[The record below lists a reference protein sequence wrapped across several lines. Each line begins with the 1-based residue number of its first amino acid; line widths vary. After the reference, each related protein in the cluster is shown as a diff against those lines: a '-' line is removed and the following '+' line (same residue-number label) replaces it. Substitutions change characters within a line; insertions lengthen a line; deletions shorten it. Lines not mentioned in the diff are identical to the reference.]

1 MILNFTQ
8 TRSYSTIIT
17 YSTVQNSTPQFKIW
31 VFHIFE
37 MLDLKSGESWRHNLP
52 STHSLRCVIVNL
64 RLTILTVIIVNFWLM
79 SRRSLLQRDALL
91 FMHYESSQW
100 LNDQLHPV
108 VINVKKQ
115 PFLCIVMSYTE
126 KAIKEYSLN
135 NCWSSQFKVKASLLV
150 NMISAISPKLLLGWP
165 YIHFSCPTWDF

>member
-37 MLDLKSGESWRHNLP
+37 MLDLKSGESWQHNLP

-64 RLTILTVIIVNFWLM
+64 RMTILTVIIVHFWLM
-79 SRRSLLQRDALL
+79 SRSSLLQRDALL

-100 LNDQLHPV
+100 LNYQLHPV
-108 VINVKKQ
+108 VINVKNNLFYVLWWVIQRKQ
-115 PFLCIVMSYTE
+115 SKNI
-126 KAIKEYSLN
+126 
-135 NCWSSQFKVKASLLV
+135 LLIIAEAV
-150 NMISAISPKLLLGWP
+150 NSRSRPV
-165 YIHFSCPTWDF
+165 Y

>member
-37 MLDLKSGESWRHNLP
+37 MLDLKSGESWWHNLP

-100 LNDQLHPV
+100 LNYQLHPV
-108 VINVKKQ
+108 VINVKNNLFYVLWWVIQRKQ
-115 PFLCIVMSYTE
+115 SKNI
-126 KAIKEYSLN
+126 
-135 NCWSSQFKVKASLLV
+135 LLIIAEAV
-150 NMISAISPKLLLGWP
+150 NSRSRQV
-165 YIHFSCPTWDF
+165 Y